1 MRNSRFLEEGEVVFK
16 KLFFKKQPVPVAT
29 KEKGKKPKIA
39 PERIG
44 DLGEYKINIQLD
56 QLPKNCRSISDLMLP
71 NAKSK
76 SGYSQID
83 HIILS
88 PHAIFVIETKNYAGT
103 IYGDFERQK
112 WSVNGKFPM
121 MNPFHQ
127 NYGHIKAIHT
137 LFLYVDILRFVS
149 MVSFTRRCTFKVNEE
164 LRKIQSNE
172 LIVYDTELSEFIAR
186 KINVL
191 KLMTDTPV
199 FTEDQISEM
208 YNLLTKENVLDQQ
221 IRSKHVESIKSSVQ
235 PQENPQKVAN
245 AVCHTCGNGVSE
257 KVSKFCLSNETRFTG
272 NIYCYEHQKTA

>member
-1 MRNSRFLEEGEVVFK
+1 MFK
-16 KLFFKKQPVPVAT
+16 KLFTKKQPVPVPK
-29 KEKGKKPKIA
+29 KEKVMKPKIA
-39 PERIG
+39 SERIG
-44 DLGEYKINIQLD
+44 ELGEYKINIQLD
-56 QLPKNCRSISDLMLP
+56 QLPKNCSAISDLMLP

-76 SGYSQID
+76 SGFSQID
-83 HIILS
+83 HIIIS

-103 IYGDFERQK
+103 IYGDFERPK

-137 LFLYVDILRFVS
+137 LVPHIDISHFVS

-172 LIVYDTELSEFIAR
+172 LIVYDTELLEFIAR

-191 KLMTDTPV
+191 KLMTGTPV

-208 YNLLTKENVLDQQ
+208 YNLLAKENVLDQQ
-221 IRSKHVESIKSSVQ
+221 IRAKHVVSIKSSVQ
-235 PQENPQKVAN
+235 LEETNLQKASK

-257 KVSKFCLSNETRFTG
+257 KVSKYCISNEKRFKG
-272 NIYCYEHQKTA
+272 NIYCYEHQKKAE

>member
-1 MRNSRFLEEGEVVFK
+1 VFK
-16 KLFFKKQPVPVAT
+16 KLFSKKQSVPAPIKAKVN
-29 KEKGKKPKIA
+29 KPKTIA

-71 NAKSK
+71 NSKSK

-103 IYGDFERQK
+103 IYGDFERSK
-112 WSVNGKFPM
+112 WSVNGKFTM

-137 LFLYVDILRFVS
+137 LIPHVDISRFVS
-149 MVSFTRRCTFKVNEE
+149 MVSFTRRCTFKVNDE

-186 KINVL
+186 KVNVL
-191 KLMTDTPV
+191 KLITDTSV
-199 FTEDQISEM
+199 FTEDQVSEM
-208 YNLLTKENVLDQQ
+208 YILLTKENVLDQQ
-221 IRSKHVESIKSSVQ
+221 IRAKHVENIKSKLQ
-235 PQENPQKVAN
+235 TQENPQKVSN
-245 AVCHTCGNGVSE
+245 AICHTCRNGVSE
-257 KVSKFCLSNETRFTG
+257 KVSKFCNSNEKRFKG
-272 NIYCYEHQKTA
+272 NIYCYEHQKRV